1 MLCAR
6 TLLPV
11 KIYLFILLSKINQT
25 SHLFFQISHS
35 DLGVLLWAR
44 TKWVLVSFCFIAIS
58 PCALAYIF
66 ITWFLLMI
74 CLKISMKISLSLISE
89 FPFQIDISWNHSLPK
104 AYCYSASLGIV
115 LFPPPAFPLCFDF
128 STNGAT
134 LVFICISSFPIN
146 KGSNYISPKP
156 TLFHSRLLYLKVVF
170 TASELSLQ
178 LTDLKGLLL
187 TSTFQVKYS
196 YTFVKC
202 VL

>member
-1 MLCAR
+1 MLFAR

-11 KIYLFILLSKINQT
+11 KIYSSILLSKNNQT
-25 SHLFFQISHS
+25 SHLSFQISHS

-66 ITWFLLMI
+66 SIWFLLII
-74 CLKISMKISLSLISE
+74 CLKISMKISLSFISE
-89 FPFQIDISWNHSLPK
+89 FPSQIYISWKLSLPK
-104 AYCYSASLGIV
+104 AYCYSASLGIM
-115 LFPPPAFPLCFDF
+115 LFPPPTFALCFDF
-128 STNGAT
+128 STDEAA

-146 KGSNYISPKP
+146 ELSNYIPPKR

-170 TASELSLQ
+170 TASKLNLQ

-187 TSTFQVKYS
+187 TTTFQIKYS
-196 YTFVKC
+196 YAFVKC

>member
-104 AYCYSASLGIV
+104 AYCYSASLGISFFLLPHFLCV
-115 LFPPPAFPLCFDF
+115 LILVRMGPL
-128 STNGAT
+128 
-134 LVFICISSFPIN
+134 LSSFASVSFLLI
-146 KGSNYISPKP
+146 KYP
-156 TLFHSRLLYLKVVF
+156 TIFH
-170 TASELSLQ
+170 LSQ
-178 LTDLKGLLL
+178 HCSIQDCFIWKW
-187 TSTFQVKYS
+187 SSQPVS
-196 YTFVKC
+196 
-202 VL
+202 